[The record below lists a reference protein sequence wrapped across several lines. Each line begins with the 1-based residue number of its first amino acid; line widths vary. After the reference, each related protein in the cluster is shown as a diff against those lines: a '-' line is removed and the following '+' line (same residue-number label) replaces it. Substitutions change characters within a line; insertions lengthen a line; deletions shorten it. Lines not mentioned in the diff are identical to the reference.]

1 MKTKTNNT
9 PVLNTNIEL
18 DTPIQ
23 RGEQTITSI
32 SLRKPAAG
40 ELRGVNLMDVAHM
53 DVTALHKVIPRIS
66 EPSLTEHEVAGLN
79 TSDLMQ
85 MGVAVASFLLPT
97 AMKRELYQAQ

>member
-1 MKTKTNNT
+1 MNSKNTNT
-9 PVLNTNIEL
+9 PVLNTNIKL

-53 DVTALHKVIPRIS
+53 DVAALHKVIPRIS
-66 EPSLTEHEVAGLN
+66 EPSLTEHEVANLN

-85 MGVAVASFLLPT
+85 MGVVVASFLLPT
-97 AMKRELYQAQ
+97 AMRQDFYQAQ